1 MEMSESPDRDIDASY
16 ADDAAPP
23 QDDVPSLHGNGV
35 DSVFRVGDTVRVA
48 RRNFPGE

>member
-23 QDDVPSLHGNGV
+23 QDDVPSLNGV
-35 DSVFRVGDTVRVA
+35 DNVFRVGDTVRVA